1 MSLSYMSCS
10 GPTYHLYYSRSL
22 KLHCEEVEE
31 LKQENEQTINTLKQ
45 QHEANER
52 VHYLNIKDMCILIN
66 VGI

>member
-1 MSLSYMSCS
+1 MVCLF
-10 GPTYHLYYSRSL
+10 RSL
-22 KLHCEEVEE
+22 KLHYEEVEE

-52 VHYLNIKDMCILIN
+52 VDYLNIKDMYILIN